1 MIAAAL
7 PLTMALLSLPMTMVT
22 AMHAHVML
30 CLGHQV
36 MQEQPEAVHAIMDG
50 FLASVI
56 KQMNDG

>member
-7 PLTMALLSLPMTMVT
+7 PLTMVT
-22 AMHAHVML
+22 AIHAHVML

>member
-1 MIAAAL
+1 
-7 PLTMALLSLPMTMVT
+7 
-22 AMHAHVML
+22 ML